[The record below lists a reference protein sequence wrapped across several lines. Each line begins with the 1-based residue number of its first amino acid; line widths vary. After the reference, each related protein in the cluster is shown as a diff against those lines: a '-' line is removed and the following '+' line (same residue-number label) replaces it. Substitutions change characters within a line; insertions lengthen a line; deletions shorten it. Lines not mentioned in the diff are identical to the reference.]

1 MPSTPPLTFST
12 FLRSRRS
19 IRKFNGQTIP
29 GKILREILETTT
41 FAPSAHGL
49 QPWRFVLIQSESAKL
64 ALGKALTDQMQS
76 DMKAENAPESQIR
89 GRVER
94 SLKRIAEAPHV
105 ILLCRDTKAVQTQS
119 PEETLMG
126 VQSVAMAGLQ
136 LMLAAHARGLGTNW
150 LCWPLYAQEATTRA
164 LHLPET
170 WQPQGMV
177 FLGYPAEEPAEKALK
192 PLDDIIL
199 TIDQ

>member
-1 MPSTPPLTFST
+1 MPRTPPLTFNT

-29 GKILREILETTT
+29 HEILREILEIAT

-49 QPWRFVLIQSESAKL
+49 QPWRFVLIKSERAKL
-64 ALGKALTDQMQS
+64 ALGKALTDRMQS
-76 DMKAENAPESQIR
+76 DMQAENAPESQIR

-105 ILLCRDTKAVQTQS
+105 ILLCRDTKAVRIQS

-136 LMLAAHARGLGTNW
+136 LMLAAHARGLGANW
-150 LCWPLYAQEATTRA
+150 VCWPLYAQKETIRA

-177 FLGYPAEEPAEKALK
+177 FLGYPAEEPGEKVLK
-192 PLDDIIL
+192 PLDDVVL

>member
-1 MPSTPPLTFST
+1 MPRKPPLTFNT

-19 IRKFNGQTIP
+19 IRKFNGQTVP
-29 GKILREILETTT
+29 HEILREILETAT

-49 QPWRFVLIQSESAKL
+49 QPWRFVLIKSESAKL
-64 ALGKALTDQMQS
+64 ALGKALTDRMQI
-76 DMKAENAPESQIR
+76 DMQAESAPESQIR
-89 GRVER
+89 SRVER
-94 SLKRIAEAPHV
+94 SLKRIAEAPHI
-105 ILLCRDTKAVQTQS
+105 ILLCRDTKAVRIQS

-136 LMLAAHARGLGTNW
+136 LMLAAHARGLGTTW
-150 LCWPLYAQEATTRA
+150 VCWPLYAQAETIRA

-177 FLGYPAEEPAEKALK
+177 FLGYPAEEPDEKALK
-192 PLDDIIL
+192 PLDDVML